1 MKQVKYGYT
10 MYKKPWI
17 TKDILTKINSK
28 NKLHRRMKLHGDYS
42 LKTEYNQIKNK
53 LSNLFK
59 QSEKN
64 YYKNLLDNTKNN

>member
-1 MKQVKYGYT
+1 
-10 MYKKPWI
+10 MYKKHWI
-17 TKDILTKINSK
+17 TNQST
-28 NKLHRRMKLHGDYS
+28 NKLYRRMKLHGDYS

-53 LSNLFK
+53 LSNLLYK